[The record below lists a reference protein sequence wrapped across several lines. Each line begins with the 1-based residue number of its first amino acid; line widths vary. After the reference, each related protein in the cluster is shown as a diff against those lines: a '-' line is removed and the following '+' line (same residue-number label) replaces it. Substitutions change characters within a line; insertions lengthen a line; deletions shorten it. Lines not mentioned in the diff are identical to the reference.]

1 MNKTDLI
8 KRINFTF
15 KTIFNEKT
23 NNFEDFEFNKT
34 QKWDSLKHIQLILAL
49 EKEFSIKIKTSE
61 IEKLNSYKKIVDRL
75 GKKKCYFIVL
85 FI

>member
-8 KRINFTF
+8 KKINFTF

-61 IEKLNSYKKIVDRL
+61 IEKLNSYKKIINELV
-75 GKKKCYFIVL
+75 KKSVIL
-85 FI
+85 

>member
-49 EKEFSIKIKTSE
+49 EKEFSIKFKTSE
-61 IEKLNSYKKIVDRL
+61 IEKLNSFKKIVDRL
-75 GKKKCYFIVL
+75 GKKSVIS
-85 FI
+85 

>member
-61 IEKLNSYKKIVDRL
+61 IEKLNSYKKIINEL
-75 GKKKCYFIVL
+75 GKKSVIS
-85 FI
+85 